1 MKYSSNI
8 SSLSWLLSMIFQSIP
23 CLCAR
28 SAPRNG
34 CIKLACA
41 AAIAATLATLAAP
54 ASPAS
59 AASLL
64 YSNDFDALPT
74 LAPGVTAG
82 GFTNGGLEAANTFG
96 SWTGNYFANR
106 SMGDPAVASVLTLS
120 NLPAHSA
127 VNISFILG
135 FLESWDSSNPS
146 PWSPDYLKIEV
157 DGSTILDLLTISG
170 AVNYGGGTILAD
182 YVQANA
188 QIYFSDTLIDMA
200 PSSALLSIPH
210 SANSLSLSINAYG
223 AGWQGGTDEAW
234 GLDALTITY
243 VPADSPNPVPGPL
256 PLLGLITTFKISRK
270 IRRRLTL
277 AGPSKT

>member
-1 MKYSSNI
+1 MPA
-8 SSLSWLLSMIFQSIP
+8 SLHSL
-23 CLCAR
+23 R
-28 SAPRNG
+28 PRKG
-34 CIKLACA
+34 FRKLACA
-41 AAIAATLATLAAP
+41 SAIAATLATLAAP
-54 ASPAS
+54 AS
-59 AASLL
+59 AATLL

-96 SWTGNYFANR
+96 SWTGNYYANR
-106 SMGDPAVASVLTLS
+106 NMGNPAAASVLTLS

-146 PWSPDYLKIEV
+146 PFSPDYLKIEV
-157 DGSTILDLLTISG
+157 DGSTTLDLLTISG
-170 AVNYGGGTILAD
+170 AVNYGGGTILAQ

-188 QIYFSDTLIDMA
+188 LIYFSDTLINMA
-200 PSSALLSIPH
+200 TSPALLSIPH
-210 SANSLSLSINAYG
+210 SANTLSLSINAYG

-243 VPADSPNPVPGPL
+243 VPVPGPL

-277 AGPSKT
+277 AAPSKA

>member
-1 MKYSSNI
+1 MGII
-8 SSLSWLLSMIFQSIP
+8 SMLSQSMPGSLHSL
-23 CLCAR
+23 R
-28 SAPRNG
+28 PRKG
-34 CIKLACA
+34 FHRLACA
-41 AAIAATLATLAAP
+41 SAITATLATLAAP
-54 ASPAS
+54 AS
-59 AASLL
+59 AANLL

-106 SMGDPAVASVLTLS
+106 SLGNPAAASVLTLS

-127 VNISFILG
+127 VDISFILG
-135 FLESWDSSNPS
+135 FLESWDSSNANQAF
-146 PWSPDYLKIEV
+146 SPDYLKIEV
-157 DGSTILDLLTISG
+157 DGSTILDLLTSNNASG
-170 AVNYGGGTILAD
+170 SIVNYGGGTILAQN
-182 YVQANA
+182 VQANTLTS
-188 QIYFSDTLIDMA
+188 FSDTLINMA
-200 PSSALLSIPH
+200 SSPALLSIPH
-210 SANSLSLSINAYG
+210 SANTLSLSINAYG

-243 VPADSPNPVPGPL
+243 VPAASPNPVPGPL

-277 AGPSKT
+277 ASSSKA

>member
-1 MKYSSNI
+1 M
-8 SSLSWLLSMIFQSIP
+8 LFQSFP
-23 CLCAR
+23 ASLRSFRPRKGCL
-28 SAPRNG
+28 
-34 CIKLACA
+34 KLACA
-41 AAIAATLATLAAP
+41 SATAATLATLAA
-54 ASPAS
+54 PAS

-106 SMGDPAVASVLTLS
+106 SMGDPATASVLTLS

-135 FLESWDSSNPS
+135 FLESWDSSDPS

-157 DGSTILDLLTISG
+157 DGSTILDLLTSNNSIGSS
-170 AVNYGGGTILAD
+170 VNYGGGTILASG
-182 YVQANA
+182 VEANA
-188 QIYFSDTLIDMA
+188 QIFFSDTLIDMA
-200 PSSALLSIPH
+200 SSPALLSIPH
-210 SANSLSLSINAYG
+210 SASTLSLSINAFG

-234 GLDALTITY
+234 GLDALTVTY
-243 VPADSPNPVPGPL
+243 EPAGSPNPVPGPL
-256 PLLGLITTFKISRK
+256 PLLGLLTTFKFSRK

-277 AGPSKT
+277 AGPSKA

>member
-1 MKYSSNI
+1 MGII
-8 SSLSWLLSMIFQSIP
+8 SMLSQSMPASLHSFRP
-23 CLCAR
+23 RKGCL
-28 SAPRNG
+28 
-34 CIKLACA
+34 KLACA
-41 AAIAATLATLAAP
+41 FAAAATLATLAVP
-54 ASPAS
+54 VS

-82 GFTNGGLEAANTFG
+82 GFTNGGLEAASTFG
-96 SWTGNYFANR
+96 AWTGNYFANR
-106 SMGDPAVASVLTLS
+106 SLGNPAAASVLTLS
-120 NLPAHSA
+120 NLPAHSS

-135 FLESWDSSNPS
+135 FLESWDSSDPS

-157 DGSTILDLLTISG
+157 DGSTILDLLTSNNALG
-170 AVNYGGGTILAD
+170 GTVNYGGGTILAQ

-188 QIYFSDTLIDMA
+188 NTIFSDTLINMA
-200 PSSALLSIPH
+200 PSPALLSIPH
-210 SANSLSLSINAYG
+210 SANTLSLSINAYG

-277 AGPSKT
+277 AAPSKA

>member
-1 MKYSSNI
+1 MVI
-8 SSLSWLLSMIFQSIP
+8 SLPSWLPYMPFQSFP
-23 CLCAR
+23 VSLR
-28 SAPRNG
+28 SFRPRNG
-34 CIKLACA
+34 CISLACA
-41 AAIAATLATLAAP
+41 SSIAATLANLAA
-54 ASPAS
+54 PAS

-106 SMGDPAVASVLTLS
+106 SMGNPATASVLTLS

-135 FLESWDSSNPS
+135 FLESWDSSDPS

-157 DGSTILDLLTISG
+157 DGSTILDLLTSNNSIGSS
-170 AVNYGGGTILAD
+170 VNYGSGAILAQ

-188 QIYFSDTLIDMA
+188 NNFYSDTLINMA
-200 PSSALLSIPH
+200 SSPALLSIPH
-210 SANSLSLSINAYG
+210 NASTLSLSINAFG
-223 AGWQGGTDEAW
+223 AGWQGGIDEAW
-234 GLDALTITY
+234 GLDALAITY
-243 VPADSPNPVPGPL
+243 VPAGNPNPVPGPL
-256 PLLGLITTFKISRK
+256 PLLGLLTTFKFSRK
-270 IRRRLTL
+270 IRRRLSL
-277 AGPSKT
+277 AGQSKA

>member
-1 MKYSSNI
+1 
-8 SSLSWLLSMIFQSIP
+8 
-23 CLCAR
+23 
-28 SAPRNG
+28 
-34 CIKLACA
+34 LACA
-41 AAIAATLATLAAP
+41 AAIAASLATLAAP

-82 GFTNGGLEAANTFG
+82 GFTNGCLEAANTFG

-135 FLESWDSSNPS
+135 FLERWDSSNPS

-170 AVNYGGGTILAD
+170 AVNYGGGTIWLQ
-182 YVQANA
+182 V
-188 QIYFSDTLIDMA
+188 
-200 PSSALLSIPH
+200 
-210 SANSLSLSINAYG
+210 
-223 AGWQGGTDEAW
+223 
-234 GLDALTITY
+234 
-243 VPADSPNPVPGPL
+243 
-256 PLLGLITTFKISRK
+256 
-270 IRRRLTL
+270 
-277 AGPSKT
+277 

>member
-1 MKYSSNI
+1 M
-8 SSLSWLLSMIFQSIP
+8 LFQSIP

-34 CIKLACA
+34 RIKLACA
-41 AAIAATLATLAAP
+41 SAIAASLATLAA
-54 ASPAS
+54 PAS

-64 YSNDFDALPT
+64 YSNDFDGLPT

-82 GFTNGGLEAANTFG
+82 GFKNGSLEAANTFG

-106 SMGDPAVASVLTLS
+106 SMGDPATASVLTLS

-135 FLESWDSSNPS
+135 FLESWDSSYPS
-146 PWSPDYLKIEV
+146 PWSPDYLKIKV

-170 AVNYGGGTILAD
+170 AVNYGGGTILAE

-188 QIYFSDTLIDMA
+188 QTYFSDTLINTA
-200 PSSALLSIPH
+200 PSPALLSIPN
-210 SANSLSLSINAYG
+210 SASTLSLSINAYG

-243 VPADSPNPVPGPL
+243 EPAGSPNPVPGPL

-277 AGPSKT
+277 AAPSKA